1 MAGIVLATNQDAV
14 IDAVESTAAALRA
27 EVVRAAS
34 ADEVLAR
41 WNQARALLIG
51 PDLAAAVASAGPR
64 KRADVFLVGFD
75 PAQLGVWSMPLGATV
90 IPLPHG
96 VAWLSAVLSA
106 DPGDGAPVVAVT
118 GGSGGVGASTLAVG
132 LAQAA
137 AMRGMSAAL
146 VDADPAGGGL
156 DLLIGAEGVAG
167 HRWPR
172 LVGARGEVGDIRGL
186 LPEAEGVTVV
196 SMARGDDDLPGP
208 ESVQAV
214 LGSLARYHDL
224 VVADCGRAGWGAAR
238 SLLRSADQALLVVSG
253 GVRSVAA
260 AARVLRSGDLREP
273 GVVVR
278 AVPGVRVPPEVV
290 ADSLGLD
297 LAGWMPND
305 GRLVASAEAGD
316 APWRARSRWARA
328 VDRLLDRVLMGAV
341 DVR

>member
-1 MAGIVLATNQDAV
+1 MAGILLATNQDAV

-27 EVVRAAS
+27 EVVRVSS

-51 PDLAAAVASAGPR
+51 SDLAAAVASAGPR

-96 VAWLSAVLSA
+96 VAWLSTVLSS
-106 DPGDGAPVVAVT
+106 DPDDGAPVVAVT

-132 LAQAA
+132 LAQAVVL
-137 AMRGMSAAL
+137 RGMSVAL
-146 VDADPAGGGL
+146 VDADPTGGGL
-156 DLLIGAEGVAG
+156 DLLIGAERVAG

-172 LVGARGEVGDIRGL
+172 LAGARGEVGDIRGL
-186 LPEAEGVTVV
+186 LPEAEGITVV
-196 SMARGDDDLPGP
+196 SMARGEDDLPGP

-224 VVADCGRAGWGAAR
+224 VVVDCGRAGWGPAR
-238 SLLRSADQALLVVSG
+238 SLVRSADLALLVVSG

-260 AARVLRSGDLREP
+260 GAEVLHSCDGSEAA
-273 GVVVR
+273 VVVR
-278 AVPGVRVPPEVV
+278 AVPGVRVPPEMV
-290 ADSLGLD
+290 ADALGLD
-297 LAGWMPND
+297 LVGWVPHD
-305 GRLVASAEAGD
+305 GRLAAAAEAGD

-328 VDRLLDRVLMGAV
+328 VDRLLDRVLAGASH
-341 DVR
+341 VR